1 MKMQAGTASF
11 HEDRGLSLWVVNSI
25 FIGLATLAVIAR
37 FVARKLKNL
46 VLAADDWAILIA
58 LLLDWVLY
66 GLFIACRGYGLGRHR
81 EVVPE
86 ADIAVFLQL
95 LYYFQIFYILAPPTV
110 KLSLLLLYRRIFLS
124 SRFLKIVYTIG
135 AIVSIWAIIMTF
147 LAIFNCKPIS
157 AFWTGQG
164 ECIPF
169 KQFAIGYAIVNIITD
184 LAVWLMPIP
193 NMWKLQ
199 LPTAQKVALTLIF
212 VLGLIDCGAALVRL
226 LSSMLVLGNW
236 DVTFDY
242 ARGFMWSII
251 EVSLAIVCTCL
262 PTMRVILKIIFSR
275 SFARALGF
283 SSLTPRRQSS
293 SKRGWR
299 RASQYNEIQG
309 PWTVRPGAENQHHS
323 DVTTGVERGD
333 GATTVRGIRVLEE
346 VKVELQHIKAPPD
359 AAP

>member
-1 MKMQAGTASF
+1 MQVSTASV
-11 HEDRGLSLWVVNSI
+11 HEDRGPSLWVVNSI

-46 VLAADDWAILIA
+46 ALAADDWAIFVA
-58 LLLDWVLY
+58 L
-66 GLFIACRGYGLGRHR
+66 
-81 EVVPE
+81 
-86 ADIAVFLQL
+86 
-95 LYYFQIFYILAPPTV
+95 IFYILAPPTV
-110 KLSLLLLYRRIFLS
+110 KLSLLLLYRRIFVS
-124 SRFLKIVYTIG
+124 SRFLNIVYAIGTI
-135 AIVSIWAIIMTF
+135 ISVWAIIMTF

-164 ECIPF
+164 KCIPF
-169 KQFAIGYAIVNIITD
+169 KQFAVGYAIVNITTD

-212 VLGLIDCGAALVRL
+212 VLGLLDCGAALVRL

-293 SKRGWR
+293 SKRSWLRGP
-299 RASQYNEIQG
+299 QYKEIHG
-309 PWTVRPGAENQHHS
+309 PWRVRPGAENYHHS
-323 DVTTGVERGD
+323 DVTTGGERDD
-333 GATTVRGIRVLEE
+333 GSSRAREIRVLEE
-346 VKVELQHIKAPPD
+346 VKVELQHIKVPPN

>member
-1 MKMQAGTASF
+1 
-11 HEDRGLSLWVVNSI
+11 
-25 FIGLATLAVIAR
+25 
-37 FVARKLKNL
+37 
-46 VLAADDWAILIA
+46 
-58 LLLDWVLY
+58 
-66 GLFIACRGYGLGRHR
+66 
-81 EVVPE
+81 
-86 ADIAVFLQL
+86 
-95 LYYFQIFYILAPPTV
+95 
-110 KLSLLLLYRRIFLS
+110 
-124 SRFLKIVYTIG
+124 
-135 AIVSIWAIIMTF
+135 
-147 LAIFNCKPIS
+147 
-157 AFWTGQG
+157 
-164 ECIPF
+164 
-169 KQFAIGYAIVNIITD
+169 
-184 LAVWLMPIP
+184 
-193 NMWKLQ
+193 
-199 LPTAQKVALTLIF
+199 
-212 VLGLIDCGAALVRL
+212 
-226 LSSMLVLGNW
+226 MLVLGNW

-283 SSLTPRRQSS
+283 SSLTPSRQSS

-309 PWTVRPGAENQHHS
+309 PWTMRPGAENQHHS

>member
-1 MKMQAGTASF
+1 MQSDSASV
-11 HEDRGLSLWVVNSI
+11 HEDLGLLLWVVNSI
-25 FIGLATLAVIAR
+25 FIALATLAVIAR
-37 FVARKLKNL
+37 FVARRLKSL
-46 VLAADDWAILIA
+46 ALAADDWAIFIA

-66 GLFIACRGYGLGRHR
+66 SLFVACRGYGLGRRR

-86 ADIAVFLQL
+86 ANIPVFLEL

-110 KLSLLLLYRRIFLS
+110 KLSLLLLYRRIFVS
-124 SRFLKIVYTIG
+124 SRFLIIVYVVGAAVSVWVTIM
-135 AIVSIWAIIMTF
+135 AF

-164 ECIPF
+164 QCIPF

-193 NMWKLQ
+193 SMWKLQ
-199 LPTAQKVALTLIF
+199 LPTAQKIALTLIF

-236 DVTFDY
+236 DVTHDY

-262 PTMRVILKIIFSR
+262 PTMRAILKVIFSR

-283 SSLTPRRQSS
+283 SSLTPRRHSS
-293 SKRGWR
+293 SKGGWV
-299 RASQYNEIQG
+299 RASQYKELQG
-309 PWTVRPGAENQHHS
+309 PWKVRPDAENQHHS
-323 DVTTGVERGD
+323 HATTGIEPQDVASTARE
-333 GATTVRGIRVLEE
+333 IRVLEE
-346 VKVELQHIKAPPD
+346 VRVELQHIKAPPTP
-359 AAP
+359 AP